1 MRWSIGDIQPHR
13 LPTPCHPV
21 PPLSCRSS
29 PACAHILPPHLLCH
43 LCYRTLPAVPSGFFI
58 GLVYCIINPII
69 APTVLLFFLVVILT
83 QRYNSLYVYK
93 TLYESGGR
101 LWGVT
106 FSHFMVGVYAMQVRS
121 IM

>member
-1 MRWSIGDIQPHR
+1 MISYLRPVHILPHH
-13 LPTPCHPV
+13 LPCHP
-21 PPLSCRSS
+21 
-29 PACAHILPPHLLCH
+29 
-43 LCYRTLPAVPSGFFI
+43 TLPALPPGFFI

-121 IM
+121 T